1 MKPPHPND
9 VLVGANIRLHR
20 NAARVSQTDLAAKLG
35 VTFQQVQK
43 YEKGTNRLSA
53 GKLLTL
59 SNLLKVP
66 ITAFFDGAKLTAS
79 GNNLVQLLGKR
90 DAYKLAEG
98 FAKIDDQRVRNAL
111 VALVVGLSEP
121 DKKPPRKK

>member
-1 MKPPHPND
+1 MLLCGLHGGCIMKPPHPND

-20 NAARVSQTDLAAKLG
+20 NAARVSQTDLAAQLG

-59 SNLLKVP
+59 ANLLKVP
-66 ITAFFDGAKLTAS
+66 IKAFFDGAKLSAS
-79 GNNLVQLLGKR
+79 GNMPVQLLGRR
-90 DAYKLAEG
+90 DAL
-98 FAKIDDQRVRNAL
+98 RM
-111 VALVVGLSEP
+111 
-121 DKKPPRKK
+121 

>member
-1 MKPPHPND
+1 MKAPHPND

-20 NAARVSQTDLAAKLG
+20 NAARVSQTDLAKQLG

-43 YEKGTNRLSA
+43 YEKGTNRLGA
-53 GKLLTL
+53 GRLLIL

-66 ITAFFDGAKLTAS
+66 IAAFFDGAKMTAS
-79 GNNLVQLLGKR
+79 GNNPIQLLGRR
-90 DAYKLAEG
+90 DALRLAEG
-98 FAKIDDQRVRNAL
+98 FEKIDDQRVRNAL

-121 DKKPPRKK
+121 DKKTPRKK